1 MRKVFFTLGAIMLV
15 AVAAAVYFVMF
26 RLDGVVETRIEKV
39 ASMAFGSR
47 VEVGGVR
54 TNLRDGT
61 LTVEQ
66 ISVANPP
73 GFENPYAVRLN
84 AVEAAVDYDGLE
96 VKRVVIAN
104 PEFYV
109 EEHDGKTNFDQM
121 LQALD
126 AATGDPADSGPG
138 DAATKAEPV
147 IVIRHLRVDETR
159 AAFESHTFD
168 RYTDMHIDAIE
179 MNNLRGTPSQL
190 AGEIARKVVGELN
203 SEASSELLKARA
215 QKKVDD
221 IQQKVNDKLRDLLGD
236 ETDEDPA
243 N

>member
-1 MRKVFFTLGAIMLV
+1 MRKVFFTFGAIMLL

-26 RLDGVVETRIEKV
+26 RLDGVVETRIEKT
-39 ASMAFGSR
+39 ATMALGSR
-47 VEVGGVR
+47 VEVSGVR

-73 GFENPYAVRLN
+73 GFESPYAVRLN
-84 AVEAAVDYDGLE
+84 AIQATLDYDGLE

-109 EEHDGKTNFDQM
+109 EEHGGKTNFEQM

-126 AATGDPADSGPG
+126 AGAGESAGSSPG
-138 DAATKAEPV
+138 AAAPKAEPV
-147 IVIRHLRVDETR
+147 IVIRHLRIGETR
-159 AAFESHTFD
+159 AAFASQTFD
-168 RYTDMHIDAIE
+168 RYTDMQIDAIE
-179 MNNLRGTPSQL
+179 MNNLRGTPAQL
-190 AGEIARKVVGELN
+190 AGAIARKVVDELN
-203 SEASSELLKARA
+203 SQAASEMLKAQG

-221 IQQKVNDKLRDLLGD
+221 VQKKVNKKLQELLGGD
-236 ETDEDPA
+236 NDDSA

>member
-1 MRKVFFTLGAIMLV
+1 MRKVFFTLGSIMLL
-15 AVAAAVYFVMF
+15 AVAAAVYFIMF
-26 RLDGVVETRIEKV
+26 RLDGVVETRIEKA

-47 VEVGGVR
+47 VEVGGVK

-84 AVEAAVDYDGLE
+84 AVQAAVDYAGLE
-96 VKRVVIAN
+96 VKRVVIEN
-104 PEFYV
+104 PEFHV
-109 EEHDGKTNFDQM
+109 EEHGGKTNFDQM

-126 AATGDPADSGPG
+126 AGAGESADSGPG
-138 DAATKAEPV
+138 DAAPKAEPV
-147 IVIRHLRVDETR
+147 IVIRHLRIDETR

-168 RYTDMHIDAIE
+168 RYTDMQIDAIE
-179 MNNLRGTPSQL
+179 MNNLRGTPAQL

-203 SEASSELLKARA
+203 SAASSEMLKVQT

-221 IQQKVNDKLRDLLGD
+221 MQKKVSDKLRDLLGEEKD
-236 ETDEDPA
+236 DDSA
-243 N
+243 D

>member
-15 AVAAAVYFVMF
+15 AVAAAIYFVMF
-26 RLDGVVETRIEKV
+26 RLDGVVETRIEKA
-39 ASMAFGSR
+39 ASVAFGSR
-47 VEVGGVR
+47 VEVGGVT

-84 AVEAAVDYDGLE
+84 AVQAAVDYDGLE
-96 VKRVVIAN
+96 VKQVVIAN

-109 EEHDGKTNFDQM
+109 EEHDGKTNFDEI
-121 LQALD
+121 LQALN
-126 AATGDPADSGPG
+126 AATADAADSGSG
-138 DAATKAEPV
+138 AAAAKAEPV
-147 IVIRHLRVDETR
+147 IVIRHLRMDETR
-159 AAFESHTFD
+159 AAFASHTFD

-179 MNNLRGTPSQL
+179 INNLRGTPSQL
-190 AGEIARKVVGELN
+190 AGEIARKVVNELN
-203 SEASSELLKARA
+203 SAASSEMLKVQA

-221 IQQKVNDKLRDLLGD
+221 IQQKVKDKLRDLGQQ
-236 ETDEDPA
+236 TDEDPA